1 MPCQKPYSY
10 RAFAVVHLEKLQDGG
25 ACSAEVYVCELCLF
39 DCCVTNACLLCNQ
52 CMTVLVK
59 LQRKAVSYRKI
70 ILLIC

>member
-10 RAFAVVHLEKLQDGG
+10 SYTYSYSYRAFAVAHLEKLQDGG

-52 CMTVLVK
+52 CLFVV
-59 LQRKAVSYRKI
+59 
-70 ILLIC
+70 